1 MRIWLGS
8 ENKRAGTA
16 GILWIPPQHCF
27 IASCC
32 CCRCAGSLRMM
43 WRSATLAAHISPAGK
58 RRPTVATVAG
68 YSARIVCQSRCQY
81 RTFIQG
87 RIFCPHCLSKQVPYF
102 HPNRIICLDC
112 LSKQVPYFHPGPNI
126 LPGLS
131 IKAGT
136 VLSSKPDNLLG
147 LSIKAGTYRTFI
159 QGRIFC
165 PDCLSN
171 QVPVPYLTVIQGRI

>member
-8 ENKRAGTA
+8 ENKRAGPA

-131 IKAGT
+131 IKSGT
-136 VLSSKPDNLLG
+136 RTVPYRHPGPDLG
-147 LSIKAGTYRTFI
+147 LGGGGGWAIGMHKWGGGGGKKR
-159 QGRIFC
+159 
-165 PDCLSN
+165 
-171 QVPVPYLTVIQGRI
+171 